1 MRRITAQLKRN
12 KENINKKKVARLMRL
27 MGIEAICPKKNLS
40 KPNKE
45 HLVYPYL
52 LNEINV
58 SYPNQ
63 IWGTD
68 ITYIKVRKSFVYLV
82 AILDWYSRYVVS
94 WRLSENM
101 EKEFCI
107 DCLKNAFK
115 KAIPKIHNSD
125 QGSQFTTNKYL
136 NLLKKKDIKISMDSK
151 RRCFD
156 NIFTER
162 LWRTVKYEE
171 VYLND
176 YENKDQAEEL
186 LSKYFRKYNTKRLHQ
201 SLDYQTPAEVY
212 FK

>member
-1 MRRITAQLKRN
+1 MEKIL
-12 KENINKKKVARLMRL
+12 IKKKVARLMRI

-40 KPNKE
+40 KSNKE
-45 HLVYPYL
+45 HLIYLYL

-68 ITYIKVRKSFVYLV
+68 ITYIKVGKSFVYLV
-82 AILDWYSRYVVS
+82 AILDWYSCFVVS
-94 WRLSENM
+94 WKLSKNM

-107 DCLKNAFK
+107 NCLKDAFK

-125 QGSQFTTNKYL
+125 QGSQFTASEYL
-136 NLLKKKDIKISMDSK
+136 SLLRKKDIQISMDGR

-156 NIFTER
+156 NIFIER
-162 LWRTVKYEE
+162 LWRTVEYKE

-186 LSKYFRKYNTKRLHQ
+186 LIKKYNTKRLH
-201 SLDYQTPAEVY
+201 
-212 FK
+212 